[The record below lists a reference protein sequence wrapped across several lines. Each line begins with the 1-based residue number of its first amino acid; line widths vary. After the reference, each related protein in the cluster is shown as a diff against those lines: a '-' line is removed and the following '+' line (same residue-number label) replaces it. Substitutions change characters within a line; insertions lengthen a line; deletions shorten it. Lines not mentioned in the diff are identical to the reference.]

1 MKYIDNNQVLSL
13 LQAHKVIAI
22 DIRKVINNTF
32 SGNVWDIDVMM
43 LDNGKAIGLEG
54 DGSSVNY
61 WLIEAADFKE

>member
-1 MKYIDNNQVLSL
+1 MKHIDNNQVLSL